1 MTDTNTDKAGEATA
15 ATFSQGTT
23 TPFTK
28 AAADS
33 AARRMR
39 EQQRALRDTLSS
51 SAKTVKERE
60 EEKKKKKQQEEKE
73 RQERAKVA
81 AKAAEEE
88 ATKKR
93 FEERTGKKWEDATV
107 DDILAMEMDSDDSD
121 VEMVGEGGRNVDR
134 EDLNEVTRNLG
145 TEGDDT
151 TKSPVKK
158 RQNIE
163 VSKVTPGGTEGSALR
178 MSSFIPHTYHHKRI
192 ILDASVRL
200 GAAHDKDRFAEF
212 LGQIKALLMNAKI
225 VDKYFVINP
234 VIMGDGKKDLRDLK
248 DIPSNMTTLGGYVKI
263 SQKCM
268 RAFETKPTFGANA
281 KKAEGNDYS
290 DTVFFTVAISCDTEP
305 TELISRISVEWMRA
319 GGIGIYIKE
328 INSFNTDSAF
338 VILLLSIFVN
348 ANIVTEELKKL
359 LEIGVTLLAE
369 GMGDDEIPITSVP
382 PFALRKNLPKLP
394 GVDVATEYR
403 GLSNRQKQTR
413 RAWHVEMEV
422 HHIQTFERLVEV
434 CKDYGVF
441 GFWGDHVLI
450 SRVVDFDSPSG
461 DIDRMRDF
469 AMRHTRYQC
478 SMMVS
483 QLYGIVNLDAPVK
496 LGNDESA
503 ELTLRQILPKYLRTK
518 DGKAPLIAEVH
529 QMRVN
534 GPVEA
539 VVPKAKVAEVVV
551 SAMNR
556 QMAAYLKFYLVQCG
570 LGVDLV
576 TRLLV
581 ASCCPTLVSEI
592 NQFEWDE
599 EKQELLSI
607 KEAEDVSKLALFE
620 KADWY
625 FDLAKISVSP
635 QKKKSMEYTAP
646 EALFN
651 WDETQS
657 VNTLHAKNDA
667 RRAKAR
673 NQAFGDSD
681 SEEGE
686 EEGSE
691 PDKHEFG
698 KSPEDTDNGNAGE
711 DGNKSVTFSP
721 AGSSA
726 ERHAGNS
733 AAGGG

>member
-1 MTDTNTDKAGEATA
+1 MDNAGA
-15 ATFSQGTT
+15 ATVATFEQGVA

-28 AAADS
+28 AAAAS

-39 EQQRALRDTLSS
+39 DQQRALRETLNS

-60 EEKKKKKQQEEKE
+60 EEKKKKQQEEQA
-73 RQERAKVA
+73 R

-93 FEERTGKKWEDATV
+93 FEKRTGKSWEDATIG
-107 DDILAMEMDSDDSD
+107 DIMAMDDDSD
-121 VEMVGEGGRNVDR
+121 VEMVGEGKTYVDR
-134 EDLNEVTRNLG
+134 VDLEEVARNLG
-145 TEGDDT
+145 KEGDDGT
-151 TKSPVKK
+151 NSPVKK
-158 RQNIE
+158 RRNTE
-163 VSKVTPGGTEGSALR
+163 VTKVTPGGTDGGALR
-178 MSSFIPHTYHHKRI
+178 MSSFIPHTYQHKRI

-200 GAAHDKDRFAEF
+200 GATQEKDRFAEF

-234 VIMGDGKKDLRDLK
+234 VIMGDGKKDLREIK
-248 DIPSNMTTLGGYVKI
+248 DVPANMTTLGGYIRI

-268 RAFETKPTFGANA
+268 RAFETKPMFGTNA

-290 DTVFFTVAISCDTEP
+290 DTVFFTMAISCDTAPAEI
-305 TELISRISVEWMRA
+305 ISRISVEWMRA

-338 VILLLSIFVN
+338 VILLLSIYVN
-348 ANIVTEELKKL
+348 ANIVAEELKKL
-359 LEIGVTLLAE
+359 LETGVSLLAE
-369 GMGDDEIPITSVP
+369 GMGDDETPITSVP

-394 GVDVATEYR
+394 GVDVAVEYK

-422 HHIQTFERLVEV
+422 HHIQTFERLLEV

-483 QLYGIVNLDAPVK
+483 QLYGIVSLDAPVK
-496 LGNDESA
+496 LGGDESA

-529 QMRVN
+529 QTRMN

-551 SAMNR
+551 TAMNR
-556 QMAAYLKFYLVQCG
+556 QMAAYLKHYLVQCG
-570 LGVDLV
+570 LDVDLV
-576 TRLLV
+576 TRLVV

-592 NQFEWDE
+592 NQYEWDE
-599 EKQELLSI
+599 EKQELRST
-607 KEAEDVSKLALFE
+607 KEAEDDSKLALFE

-635 QKKKSMEYTAP
+635 QKKKNMEYTAP

-651 WDETQS
+651 WDATQS

-673 NQAFGDSD
+673 DRNLGDSD

-698 KSPEDTDNGNAGE
+698 KSLNDTVNGNAGKE
-711 DGNKSVTFSP
+711 GNKSVSFSP
-721 AGSSA
+721 AGSSE